1 MENQSNAEEFQKRN
15 IIPLEKQTVLH
26 GAGVN
31 LEYYP
36 YEEYPQDDEQ
46 IHFLFVGRIM
56 KEKGV
61 DELFASM
68 KRLKELYKRKS
79 CARSCGI
86 F

>member
-1 MENQSNAEEFQKRN
+1 MS
-15 IIPLEKQTVLH
+15 

-36 YEEYPQDDEQ
+36 YEAYPHEKEK

-68 KRLKELYKRKS
+68 KQLKEEYKEKVVLNLV
-79 CARSCGI
+79 GFFLKMNI
-86 F
+86 K